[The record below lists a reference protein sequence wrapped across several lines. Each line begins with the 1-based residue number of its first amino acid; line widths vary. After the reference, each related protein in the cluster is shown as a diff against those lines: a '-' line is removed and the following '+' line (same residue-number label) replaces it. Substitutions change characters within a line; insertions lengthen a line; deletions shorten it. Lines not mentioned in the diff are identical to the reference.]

1 MSTNHSAGVEFTET
15 MRGWWSPGTSDF
27 AEGASRGESAG
38 SHLEFTVT
46 VRIDD
51 VEAMIADPGH
61 RGQISGVVRAS
72 ALGPEPF
79 EIQQGEFGLFVDN
92 PDTPQACRMTYRLPF
107 TDADGR
113 ALVLEGHKDVHHDRG
128 FDLWADT
135 TTLFTRIVRD
145 GDGYDEG
152 DGGTDGD
159 VVGAGILKISVTDFA
174 HQLTT
179 MRAINTQTPA
189 DGLKALARFGAFFA
203 GKLVDIYGGVFA
215 RPTSFGGEKGP
226 RLRRPLRLPAPE
238 IHEPRTADGVR
249 LRLTRYR
256 GGDKG
261 PILVAPGFG
270 TSARAFLL
278 DTVETTF
285 PEFLCEAGYDVW
297 LFDYRASPDLPSAE
311 TSFTL
316 DAVADYDWPAGVETV
331 RAETGAASIQALGHC
346 VGSLTLLMALARG
359 LQGVRSVI
367 SSQLTLHPVSVPLNQ
382 LRAHAHLAN
391 FLSALQVRTLTTDL
405 HDNPSWAERIG
416 DELLRLYPAGRE
428 RCSNPVCHRILFM
441 YGEVF
446 DHDQINEATHEALHE
461 VFGVAN
467 LQTLEQISVMLR
479 AGHAVSASGEER
491 YLSHPENL
499 RLPISFIHGE
509 NNRLFIPEGSQRT
522 LDYLVEHNGP
532 ELYSRHIIAG
542 YAHMD
547 CFIGARA
554 DRDVYPVIV
563 SELERH
569 S

>member
-1 MSTNHSAGVEFTET
+1 MMNPHSSAGVEFTET
-15 MRGWWSPGTSDF
+15 MRGWWSLGSSQYSAGA
-27 AEGASRGESAG
+27 AEGKAQG
-38 SHLEFTVT
+38 SPLEFTVT
-46 VRIDD
+46 VHIKD
-51 VEAMIADPGH
+51 VEAMIADPAH
-61 RGQISGVVRAS
+61 RGQISGVVRAP
-72 ALGPEPF
+72 ALGPDPF
-79 EIQQGEFGLFVDN
+79 EIDQGEFGLFVDN
-92 PDTPQACRMTYRLPF
+92 RDTPQACRMTYRLPF
-107 TDADGR
+107 VLADGQTV
-113 ALVLEGHKDVHHDRG
+113 VLDGFKDVHHERG
-128 FDLWADT
+128 FDLWSDT
-135 TTLFTRIVRD
+135 TTLFTRIVR
-145 GDGYDEG
+145 EG
-152 DGGTDGD
+152 DHKFSDED
-159 VVGAGILKISVTDFA
+159 LVGSGILKISVSDFA

-179 MRAINTQTPA
+179 MRAVDARNPA

-203 GKLVDIYGGVFA
+203 GKLVDVYGGVFA

-226 RLRRPLRLPAPE
+226 RLRRPLRLPVPE
-238 IHEPRTADGVR
+238 IHEPRTADGLR
-249 LRLTRYR
+249 LRLTRYK

-316 DAVADYDWPAGVETV
+316 DAVADFDWPTGVEAV
-331 RAETGAASIQALGHC
+331 RAATGAESIQALGHC

-359 LQGVRSVI
+359 MKGVRSVI
-367 SSQLTLHPVSVPLNQ
+367 SSQLTLHPMSVPLNQ

-479 AGHAVSASGEER
+479 EGHAVSASGEER
-491 YLSHPENL
+491 YLGHPEHL
-499 RLPISFIHGE
+499 RLPIAFIHGE

-522 LDYLVEHNGP
+522 LDYLVEHNGR
-532 ELYSRHIIAG
+532 ELYSRHVIAG

-547 CFIGARA
+547 CFIGTHA

-569 S
+569 P